1 MPRCLCYR
9 ESRTCTVTAE
19 RLGPTLGVCLRDVSV
34 MRGLAVE
41 PSNFHHHLS
50 NILKA
55 T

>member
-1 MPRCLCYR
+1 MPRCLSCR
-9 ESRTCTVTAE
+9 ESRTATAE

-41 PSNFHHHLS
+41 PSTFHHHLS

>member
-1 MPRCLCYR
+1 MPRCLSCR
-9 ESRTCTVTAE
+9 ESRTVTAE

-41 PSNFHHHLS
+41 PSTFHHHLS